1 MSKLRSDFWQ
11 TADMLELILA
21 LSDEAAG
28 DSWNPRGCPHHWLF
42 LWDRAI
48 GSEGGKL
55 KVVARGGKTRRRVT
69 RTQLREGTPP
79 IGALYSQ
86 ATTFPVKSRWV
97 DMWTAVLRMK
107 VGFLE
112 SHNPPNHHDIR
123 LTSNRNPSFFIQ
135 GKKLIKTMTRLWWRQ
150 QRKWW
155 WSQLVS
161 KHGVQRWDSRS
172 TKSKWEWWQ
181 VSSVRSWGKD

>member
-1 MSKLRSDFWQ
+1 MEYGLPSLSRNNQPLSLFMFYKCLILIISPRMSKLRSDFWQ
-11 TADMLELILA
+11 TADTLELILA

-79 IGALYSQ
+79 IGALYTQ

-107 VGFLE
+107 VWFLE
-112 SHNPPNHHDIR
+112 SQNPPNHHKID
-123 LTSNRNPSFFIQ
+123 
-135 GKKLIKTMTRLWWRQ
+135 LW
-150 QRKWW
+150 
-155 WSQLVS
+155 
-161 KHGVQRWDSRS
+161 
-172 TKSKWEWWQ
+172 
-181 VSSVRSWGKD
+181 

>member
-1 MSKLRSDFWQ
+1 MEYGLPSFFRNNQPLSLFMFYWCLILITSPRMSKLRSDFWH
-11 TADMLELILA
+11 TADTLELILA

-28 DSWNPRGCPHHWLF
+28 DSWNPRGCPHQWLF

-107 VGFLE
+107 VWFLE
-112 SHNPPNHHDIR
+112 SQNPPNHHDIR
-123 LTSNRNPSFFIQ
+123 LTSNRSPLFCIQ
-135 GKKLIKTMTRLWWRQ
+135 EKNW
-150 QRKWW
+150 
-155 WSQLVS
+155 
-161 KHGVQRWDSRS
+161 
-172 TKSKWEWWQ
+172 
-181 VSSVRSWGKD
+181 

>member
-11 TADMLELILA
+11 TADTLELILA

-79 IGALYSQ
+79 IGALYTQ
-86 ATTFPVKSRWV
+86 ATTFPEKSRWV

-107 VGFLE
+107 VWFLE
-112 SHNPPNHHDIR
+112 SQNPPNHHDIR
-123 LTSNRNPSFFIQ
+123 LTSNRSPLLYIQ
-135 GKKLIKTMTRLWWRQ
+135 EKTDKNYDMTMMATTTEIMMMIARDCTRRRAEVWFEKYKEQ
-150 QRKWW
+150 
-155 WSQLVS
+155 V
-161 KHGVQRWDSRS
+161 GVMTS
-172 TKSKWEWWQ
+172 
-181 VSSVRSWGKD
+181 

>member
-1 MSKLRSDFWQ
+1 MEYGLPSLSRNNQPLSLFMFYKCLILIISPRMSKLRSDFWQ
-11 TADMLELILA
+11 TADTLELIPA

-86 ATTFPVKSRWV
+86 ATTFPVKSRWA

-112 SHNPPNHHDIR
+112 SQNPPKHHKID
-123 LTSNRNPSFFIQ
+123 L
-135 GKKLIKTMTRLWWRQ
+135 
-150 QRKWW
+150 
-155 WSQLVS
+155 
-161 KHGVQRWDSRS
+161 
-172 TKSKWEWWQ
+172 
-181 VSSVRSWGKD
+181 